1 MNIKFAEFG
10 KFEKFAEFAEF
21 EKFAE
26 FGKFLILRNDLLRCR
41 EGLRKNKRK

>member
-10 KFEKFAEFAEF
+10 KFGKFAE
-21 EKFAE
+21 FAE